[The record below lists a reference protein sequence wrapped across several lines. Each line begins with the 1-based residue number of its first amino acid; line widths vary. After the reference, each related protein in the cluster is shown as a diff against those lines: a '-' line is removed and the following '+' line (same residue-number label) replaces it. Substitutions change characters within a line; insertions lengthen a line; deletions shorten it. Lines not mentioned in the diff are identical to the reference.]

1 MTLRAGA
8 PADDGSGGAVHREGD
23 GWARIEV
30 GRADG
35 AKCPRCW
42 RWVMPPG
49 AAPDATEAA
58 VCDRCT
64 NALADMAATVA

>member
-1 MTLRAGA
+1 M
-8 PADDGSGGAVHREGD
+8 HRDGD
-23 GWARIEV
+23 GGARIEV

-49 AAPDATEAA
+49 AAADPTESA
-58 VCDRCT
+58 VCARCT